1 MEIRSKGVRTTATII
16 LGVVAV
22 VFFLYPLVWLLL
34 NSFKDTT
41 EIMTGNS
48 FSFPT
53 KWKLANYTD
62 ALFARNILRYFG
74 NSVFI
79 TTCTILLTVTLSLM
93 LGYALTRMRWR
104 QAPQVSSMLAL
115 GMMLPSQIVI
125 VPIFILLRQLHL
137 VNNPLS
143 LILTVTAFN
152 IPLSAIISAS
162 FLKSI
167 PYEMEEAGL
176 IDGANLYTI
185 LTRIILPQVKP
196 ALSAMS
202 INIFINSWN
211 EFIYALVLIVG
222 KQWRTLP
229 IALMN
234 YSSGKYGTDYG
245 GMFAAMVITSLL
257 PIALFVF
264 FSDEVE
270 KSLSAGALLK

>member
-1 MEIRSKGVRTTATII
+1 
-16 LGVVAV
+16 
-22 VFFLYPLVWLLL
+22 
-34 NSFKDTT
+34 
-41 EIMTGNS
+41 
-48 FSFPT
+48 
-53 KWKLANYTD
+53 
-62 ALFARNILRYFG
+62 
-74 NSVFI
+74 
-79 TTCTILLTVTLSLM
+79 
-93 LGYALTRMRWR
+93 
-104 QAPQVSSMLAL
+104 
-115 GMMLPSQIVI
+115 
-125 VPIFILLRQLHL
+125 
-137 VNNPLS
+137 
-143 LILTVTAFN
+143 
-152 IPLSAIISAS
+152 
-162 FLKSI
+162 
-167 PYEMEEAGL
+167 MEEAGL

-185 LTRIILPQVKP
+185 LTRIILPQLKP